1 MARENPPFSF
11 VRSPI
16 ETPVLISVSHA
27 GRDYSPALRAAARL
41 PVTAL
46 AQLEDPLVDRL
57 VERGVAAGA
66 GAVIAHAPRAEID
79 LNRALGDLDPEMVFP
94 PSKASAPISRRA
106 SSGLGLIPAR
116 LAGHGAIWR
125 GPLPVAEVERRIAQV
140 HRPYHE
146 AIAGELARLRGVFGI
161 AILLDCHSMPRSG
174 ASAVVLGDR
183 HGTSAAD
190 IFVDA
195 VEAVWAASGF
205 EASRNHP
212 YAGGEIVAR
221 HGCPRDGIHALQLE
235 IERSLYLAPDMRSAG
250 PGFDRVAGIV
260 ASAVDALAETAAVW
274 TLPLAAE

>member
-1 MARENPPFSF
+1 MACENSPFSV

-27 GRDYSPALRAAARL
+27 GRDYSAALGAASRL
-41 PVTAL
+41 PMAAL

-57 VERGVAAGA
+57 VERGIAAGA
-66 GAVIAHAPRAEID
+66 CAVIAHAPRAEID
-79 LNRALGDLDPEMVFP
+79 LNRAIEDLDPDMVFP
-94 PSKASAPISRRA
+94 PSRGSAPISRRA

-116 LAGHGAIWR
+116 LAGHGAIWW
-125 GPLPVAEVERRIAQV
+125 GPLPAAEVARRIAEV

-146 AIAGELARLRGVFGI
+146 AIAGELRRLRSVFGI

-183 HGTSAAD
+183 HATSAATT
-190 IFVDA
+190 FVDA
-195 VEAVWAASGF
+195 VEAVWTTHGF
-205 EASRNHP
+205 ETSRNHP

-221 HGCPRDGIHALQLE
+221 HGCPRKGIHALQLE
-235 IERSLYLAPDMRSAG
+235 IERSLYLAPDMRCAG

-260 ASAVDALAETAAVW
+260 ASAVEALAQAAAAW